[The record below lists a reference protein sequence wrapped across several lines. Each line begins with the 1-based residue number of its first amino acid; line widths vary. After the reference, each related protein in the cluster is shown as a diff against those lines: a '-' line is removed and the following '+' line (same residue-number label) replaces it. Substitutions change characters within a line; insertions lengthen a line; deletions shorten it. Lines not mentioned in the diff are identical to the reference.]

1 MRSDIWNTE
10 RPFWRQT
17 YTQQTASSAAST
29 SNTNTLWT
37 PTKSTTSAPSSEIS
51 SASDNYQ
58 PINRPTNKNKQ
69 FFTFTKA
76 RVYFVCSP
84 NRKQGVRLCNS
95 FIRNA
100 TKHAKASKTKKMDSQ
115 IRSETCDHPPFPE
128 APKDKYGL
136 LQKLI
141 NINKHS
147 KGMNSKSSLPN
158 ASPTQP
164 TRWSSNRCYY
174 TLAYS

>member
-10 RPFWRQT
+10 RPIWRQT

-100 TKHAKASKTKKMDSQ
+100 TKHAKACKNDEDGLSNTERNLRSSPLPGSPKGQIWTPTKADQ
-115 IRSETCDHPPFPE
+115 H
-128 APKDKYGL
+128 
-136 LQKLI
+136 QQ
-141 NINKHS
+141 
-147 KGMNSKSSLPN
+147 
-158 ASPTQP
+158 TQ
-164 TRWSSNRCYY
+164 
-174 TLAYS
+174 